1 MVTIQTTRPY
11 EFSGNFDF
19 DIRITDWLTFNSVNN
34 FRWTGYYY
42 NSYSDPRCEG
52 ASGVNGR
59 LSEYQSNTV
68 RRYTNQILRF
78 NKMWGKH
85 SLNALLAY
93 EFNDY
98 QARLSQLPV
107 PVLYPDLRY
116 LMLQRFLKM

>member
-1 MVTIQTTRPY
+1 MR
-11 EFSGNFDF
+11 
-19 DIRITDWLTFNSVNN
+19 
-34 FRWTGYYY
+34 
-42 NSYSDPRCEG
+42 G

-59 LSEYQSNTV
+59 LEEYQSNTV

-78 NKMWGKH
+78 NKMWDKH

-98 QARLSQLPV
+98 QGKAISATGT
-107 PVLYPDLRY
+107 VLYPDLRY